1 MGGFIYVDGKHESV
15 LDFDA
20 FRRLPGI
27 SFPTI
32 SSAEICD
39 KARGDFL
46 LKAIAILQSLW
57 FIIQCVARSKQGLAL
72 TELELLT
79 LALGSLNGVMYFFW
93 WDKPL
98 GVNEPVKLYP
108 NGREP
113 PKTFIEG
120 GRQEHLVSNHHFPQN
135 VLSTYWTSRNAVS
148 SRGSSTYLR
157 VFARFSSPVVPP
169 PIAKFPPS
177 SH

>member
-79 LALGSLNGVMYFFW
+79 LALGSLNGVMY
-93 WDKPL
+93 L
-98 GVNEPVKLYP
+98 VGQAS
-108 NGREP
+108 R
-113 PKTFIEG
+113 
-120 GRQEHLVSNHHFPQN
+120 RQRTSQVVSQRPRTTKDVH
-135 VLSTYWTSRNAVS
+135 R
-148 SRGSSTYLR
+148 RR
-157 VFARFSSPVVPP
+157 KARAPCE
-169 PIAKFPPS
+169 
-177 SH
+177 